1 MRESRFLAKES
12 ALVHSSGDEWG
23 GFMRFLC
30 RGRGEMALSLVAE
43 TQR

>member
-12 ALVHSSGDEWG
+12 GLVHSSGDLWG

-30 RGRGEMALSLVAE
+30 RGWAEMPLPLVAE
-43 TQR
+43 TQY